1 MPLLQILTDPQN
13 FRFYAGGRGHVSNA
27 GAFGQKSIPY
37 GNDTKG
43 GGSSNQPYIK
53 SPIPD
58 GFTSN
63 YSDFLLRGGALTNPQ
78 ISAQDVSRLT
88 QMFTDTKSTN
98 GVFFVT
104 KQELLSQS
112 AVRTQTSGIIN
123 EGLYNPLGTL
133 AQAAGVSLGT
143 HLNKQGDPS
152 LPTGAYANNDKLY
165 FTRVSPNVNDPGGST
180 RSNRLVQL
188 LNGTLVGNNAEG
200 PDPQG
205 SYIMRYTGGPG
216 SIRGVGYTTLRIGRD
231 SKTFL
236 TNQRTQVLGS
246 AYSQNT
252 FTFDSFLL
260 RNVSTDTSL
269 SNPTNP
275 NFPSNFDSLSP
286 AEAEAVLAQ
295 ENQEPNL
302 VPVTNKDQIASP
314 KYQDFR
320 KILRSKLGT
329 QAAKNASNSGATP
342 DTPEYQTK
350 NYEQNFGFNDPGQR
364 AGKSYVSYTKGVQ
377 YTDGSGN
384 PTTLVG
390 AVDKINAFPIYRS
403 EQASK
408 ADELNDFVSFRIAA
422 IDNNDPAFK
431 HFMNFRA
438 LLDSFSD
445 SYSADWG
452 SVKYLG
458 RGENFYNYNGFTR
471 SVTLAFT
478 VAAQSKQ
485 ELIPM
490 YKKLNYLASNLTPDY
505 SPNGYMRGPLVQLTV
520 GGYLYE
526 QPGFITDL
534 SYDMI
539 TDAPWEI
546 GIDDAG
552 NVDTTV
558 KQLSQMVKVTSFTF
572 IPIHTF
578 APQKQGLGFSI
589 NGLNDTQDVQ
599 RYIALED
606 ANNTNYSRAASTN
619 LPPRSLNPINV
630 TPPQP
635 GTVRR
640 TQALPPLPDYTLPV
654 QRTDFL

>member
-37 GNDTKG
+37 GNDMKG
-43 GGSSNQPYIK
+43 NGSSNQPYIK

-58 GFTSN
+58 GLTTDF
-63 YSDFLLRGGALTNPQ
+63 SDFLLRGGALTNPQ
-78 ISAQDVSRLT
+78 LAAQDVSRLT
-88 QMFTDTKSTN
+88 QMFTDTKSTS
-98 GVFFVT
+98 GIFFTT
-104 KQELLSQS
+104 KQQLLSQS
-112 AVRTQTSGIIN
+112 AVRTQTSGVVN
-123 EGLYNPLGTL
+123 EGIYNPLNTIT
-133 AQAAGVSLGT
+133 QAGVVSLGT
-143 HLNKQGDPS
+143 HLNKQGDPF
-152 LPTGAYANNDKLY
+152 LQTGAYANNDRLY
-165 FTRVSPNVNDPGGST
+165 LTRVSPNANDPGGST

-188 LNGTLVGNNAEG
+188 LNGTLAGNNAQG

-216 SIRGVGYTTLRIGRD
+216 SILGVGYTTLRIGRD

-246 AYSQNT
+246 AYSQNA

-260 RNVSTDTSL
+260 RSVSTDTSL
-269 SNPTNP
+269 SNPSI
-275 NFPSNFDSLSP
+275 PSDLNILSP
-286 AEAEAVLAQ
+286 AEFEVALNRIEQ
-295 ENQEPNL
+295 QPNL
-302 VPVTNKDQIASP
+302 TPVSNKNQIASP

-342 DTPEYQTK
+342 DTPDYQTK

-364 AGKSYVSYTKGVQ
+364 SNKSYVSYTKGVQ
-377 YTDGSGN
+377 RTDGDGN
-384 PTTLVG
+384 PTSLVG

-403 EQASK
+403 EQASQ
-408 ADELNDFVSFRIAA
+408 ADELNDFVNFRIAA
-422 IDNNDPAFK
+422 IDNNNPAFK
-431 HFMNFRA
+431 NFMNFRA

-445 SYSADWG
+445 NYNADWG
-452 SVKYLG
+452 SVRYLG

-471 SVTLAFT
+471 TVSLSFT

-505 SPNGYMRGPLVQLTV
+505 SPNGYMRGPLVQLTI

-534 SYDMI
+534 NYDMI

-546 GIDDAG
+546 GINDAG
-552 NVDTTV
+552 NTDTTV
-558 KQLSQMVKVTSFTF
+558 KQLSHMVKVTGFTF

-578 APQKQGLGFSI
+578 TPQKQGLGFDI
-589 NGLNDTQDVQ
+589 NGINDTQDVQ
-599 RYIALED
+599 RYVALED
-606 ANNTNYSRAASTN
+606 ANNTNYNRASTTN
-619 LPPRSLNPINV
+619 LPPKTLSPINV

-640 TQALPPLPDYTLPV
+640 T
-654 QRTDFL
+654 DFL